1 VRHFSS
7 SNIFG
12 FLRRGVWISDFEWN
26 FFESIHGKE
35 RRLKVKKSFRFLMA
49 LGGLSL
55 FVAGVAGEA
64 ASQEI
69 SYSGPPI
76 TLRFSTHTPVT
87 HPLFKIWNRFFEEV
101 KTESKGKLL
110 FQVYAA
116 ESLHGGKDGFKA
128 CVNNITDWTMGYP
141 SWQAGSFNLTHVIEM
156 PFAFPT
162 TYVASI
168 VAEELYPKYFK
179 KEYEKLSVYLG
190 DFHTTTPTHILSKKP
205 IRKLDDL
212 KGMKVRTSGGVTSDI
227 LKSLGGVPVF
237 LPTPEIYNAFQR
249 GMIDGVLTTKQDHVA
264 FRTHEVGKYL
274 LELGAYMIPIPTCL
288 NQKTFDGLPKDLRK
302 MFYSQL
308 RRLSQLAPTINET
321 SEKEGVEA
329 MKKAGVEIISLSPAE
344 FDKAQKMVEPLWEEF
359 IKKNEAKG
367 APAKQMV
374 EDFRSLSKKYSSWTP
389 QQLMKKVTDEP
400 IRGIID
406 GM

>member
-1 VRHFSS
+1 
-7 SNIFG
+7 
-12 FLRRGVWISDFEWN
+12 
-26 FFESIHGKE
+26 
-35 RRLKVKKSFRFLMA
+35 
-49 LGGLSL
+49 
-55 FVAGVAGEA
+55 
-64 ASQEI
+64 
-69 SYSGPPI
+69 
-76 TLRFSTHTPVT
+76 VT

-179 KEYEKLSVYLG
+179 KEYEKLGVYLG

-344 FDKAQKMVEPLWEEF
+344 FAKAQKMVEPLWEEF